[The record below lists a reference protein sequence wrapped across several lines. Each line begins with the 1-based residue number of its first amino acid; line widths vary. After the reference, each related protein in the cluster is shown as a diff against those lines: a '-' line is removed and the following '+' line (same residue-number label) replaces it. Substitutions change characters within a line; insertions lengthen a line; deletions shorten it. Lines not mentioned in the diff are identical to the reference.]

1 MLKKQQKWIA
11 LLVTLTFAWMLQVS
25 TMPLAAAGSAEQ
37 TSFANVEQGPDFVEA
52 VGHKPAPPP
61 KKSILPYV
69 LIGVGVVAVA
79 AVLILVVFK
88 TTYDIVGTWTVNWTW
103 TAGYTGTG
111 TKPCVFSGTKDSG
124 TVSGFY
130 GDNGTYTVDGKNVTW
145 ILSSYDPGF
154 KWTGQFDTK
163 DTMSGTVV
171 LPVEGASGT
180 WTATR
185 NATTTSIPK
194 HAAIEAEKSPWNKTN
209 KD

>member
-1 MLKKQQKWIA
+1 MFKKQQKWIA

-25 TMPLAAAGSAEQ
+25 TMPLAAAGTTEQVSSTSAEH
-37 TSFANVEQGPDFVEA
+37 GPDFIESIGQKYA
-52 VGHKPAPPP
+52 PAK

-88 TTYDIVGTWTVNWTW
+88 TKYDIVGNWTVSWTW

-111 TKPCVFSGTKDSG
+111 SRPAVFSGTKESG

-130 GDNGTYTVDGKNVTW
+130 GDTGTYTVDGKNVTW
-145 ILSSYDPGF
+145 TLSSYDPGF
-154 KWTGQFDTK
+154 KWTGQFDSK
-163 DTMSGTVV
+163 DTMSGTVDI
-171 LPVEGASGT
+171 PSEGASGT

-185 NATTTSIPK
+185 NAATTAIPK
-194 HAAIEAEKSPWNKTN
+194 QAAAQSEKISWK
-209 KD
+209 